1 MNPEL
6 LFSSKSV
13 ELKSLH
19 GGEGTHGRMTWNV
32 KYTGLATPIITIFG
46 KACGGMEIRGRQ
58 LRTVLGVKSKE
69 IPTPSLSFFLPVLS
83 MLPLSHPSTSLGVLH
98 WSPNG

>member
-46 KACGGMEIRGRQ
+46 KACGGMDKGKTTKNCIGGEKKGDFN
-58 LRTVLGVKSKE
+58 
-69 IPTPSLSFFLPVLS
+69 SLSLIFPSSSVEVP
-83 MLPLSHPSTSLGVLH
+83 PLTSFHILRSFTLVT
-98 WSPNG
+98 